1 MAGSGFV
8 IFKRFDDGIK
18 LLGLIGPEFH
28 RERTNGTYD
37 IPKGTIDLGES
48 PYQTAVREC
57 YEEAGYNITN
67 NNVHAGP
74 YKDGLF
80 TIWLAEVYTDPVIGV
95 NPENG
100 IVEHEGY
107 EWLKPEDLLNG
118 CYNYLIP
125 TIKWA
130 CAEIANV

>member
-28 RERTNGTYD
+28 RERCNGIYD
-37 IPKGTIDLGES
+37 RPKGTIDLGES

-57 YEEAGYNITN
+57 HEEAGYSITN

-74 YKDGLF
+74 YKDGLL
-80 TIWLAEVYTDPVIGV
+80 TIWLAEVYTDPVITS
-95 NPENG
+95 NPHSG
-100 IVEHEGY
+100 ITEHEGY

-125 TIKWA
+125 TIDWA

>member
-8 IFKRFDDGIK
+8 IFKRFENGIK
-18 LLGLIGPEFH
+18 LLGLIGPGFH
-28 RERTNGTYD
+28 RERCNGTYD

-57 YEEAGYNITN
+57 NEEAGYSITN

-74 YKDGLF
+74 YKDGLL
-80 TIWLAEVYTDPVIGV
+80 TIWLAEVYTDPVLGI

-100 IVEHEGY
+100 IIEHEGY
-107 EWLKPEDLLNG
+107 EWLEPDDLLQN
-118 CYNYLIP
+118 CYDYLIP
-125 TIKWA
+125 TVEWA
-130 CAEIANV
+130 ITELTNV